1 MSNRATPFVVFGLT
15 VVVFV
20 AVGLII
26 GLLLN
31 SGLALPLPSLNPL
44 AGQVERRVLERDSS
58 REYTVVIPSGAIPAN
73 GWPTLVA
80 IHGVG
85 QTGADVAEA
94 FQDAATKAGV
104 LVIAPTLPEIHSGS
118 TEADYENARNVLLV
132 LLEDL
137 QTAMFQNPRLSM
149 HFLGQV
155 YFGAGE
161 GGAFV
166 NWLNTRGLDYLDS
179 GFAMQMPLDAI
190 TVEALSAEAVND
202 AVQRTL
208 KAYGGGA

>member
-15 VVVFV
+15 VAVFV
-20 AVGLII
+20 AVGLVIS
-26 GLLLN
+26 LLLN

-44 AGQVERRVLERDSS
+44 TGQVERRVLERDPS
-58 REYTVVIPSGAIPAN
+58 REYSVVIPSGGIPAN

-80 IHGVG
+80 IHGAG
-85 QTGADVAEA
+85 QTGADVAAA
-94 FQDAATKAGV
+94 FKDAAIKAGV
-104 LVIAPTLPEIHSGS
+104 LVIAPTLPEIHTAS
-118 TEADYENARNVLLV
+118 TEADYENARSMLLV

-137 QTAMFQNPRLSM
+137 QIAMFQNPRLSM
-149 HFLGQV
+149 HFLGQA
-155 YFGAGE
+155 YFGAAE

-166 NWLNTRGLDYLDS
+166 SWLNRRGLDYLDS

-190 TVEALSAEAVND
+190 TADALTEQAIND

-208 KAYGGGA
+208 KAYSSGS